1 MVAPAT
7 RSTVGREGRKG
18 KDKVPKLK
26 HGETRVR
33 LEDVQRLLD
42 GVRIH

>member
-7 RSTVGREGRKG
+7 RSTAGCEGRKG

-26 HGETRVR
+26 HGHHEIG
-33 LEDVQRLLD
+33 EALLFLD
-42 GVRIH
+42 IIGEIT